1 MLPPAQGVAGLA
13 RTNIKQ
19 FAPSTL
25 MRFVEFPG
33 LWQFNPEKILK
44 NSPPQNEA
52 EHRLWSALC
61 GKAVREHQ
69 AEISAE
75 VAFLAQETDLPEA
88 EILDVLQRWE
98 QAGVAVPKP
107 ED

>member
-1 MLPPAQGVAGLA
+1 MKFIEL
-13 RTNIKQ
+13 
-19 FAPSTL
+19 
-25 MRFVEFPG
+25 PG
-33 LWQFNPEKILK
+33 LWQCHPEKILK
-44 NSPPQNEA
+44 ACPPQNEA

-69 AEISAE
+69 PEISAE